1 MLITTKSSTHPSEY
15 LWEVNCAIYATS
27 VSWKRYNGE
36 KQVERKKTI
45 KTKIKPK
52 WLTKTEKKIEQ
63 LRGEFSQI
71 TEETRRLTNN
81 TKLTKKTKDQQEVDS
96 YKLKSKITKDSLFL
110 LKEDK
115 IQKIRILKHQR
126 DKSIKALKRKTPTNG
141 LTGMSQ
147 SFTITART
155 LSNQTPA
162 TNDLNTKNQIK
173 CQKDEILTTWTRTTL
188 KAFGGQSRK
197 GKQKSISM
205 QHG

>member
-1 MLITTKSSTHPSEY
+1 MFIKTKSSTHPSEY

-45 KTKIKPK
+45 KAKRKPK
-52 WLTKTEKKIEQ
+52 WLTKTDKKIER
-63 LRGEFSQI
+63 LRREFSQI

-81 TKLTKKTKDQQEVDS
+81 TKLTKENKDQQEVNS
-96 YKLKSKITKDSLFL
+96 NKLKSKITKDSLFL
-110 LKEDK
+110 LKEDR

-141 LTGMSQ
+141 LTGMNQ
-147 SFTITART
+147 SFTITTRT

-173 CQKDEILTTWTRTTL
+173 CQKDEILTT
-188 KAFGGQSRK
+188 
-197 GKQKSISM
+197 
-205 QHG
+205 

>member
-1 MLITTKSSTHPSEY
+1 MP
-15 LWEVNCAIYATS
+15 
-27 VSWKRYNGE
+27 WKRYNGE

-45 KTKIKPK
+45 KTKRKPK
-52 WLTKTEKKIEQ
+52 WLTKTDKKSER
-63 LRGEFSQI
+63 LRREFSQI
-71 TEETRRLTNN
+71 TEETQRLTNN
-81 TKLTKKTKDQQEVDS
+81 TKLTKKTKDQQVDS
-96 YKLKSKITKDSLFL
+96 NKLKSKITKDSLFL

-173 CQKDEILTTWTRTTL
+173 CETEEILTT
-188 KAFGGQSRK
+188 
-197 GKQKSISM
+197 
-205 QHG
+205 

>member
-1 MLITTKSSTHPSEY
+1 MFIKTKSSTHPSEY

-45 KTKIKPK
+45 KAKRKPK
-52 WLTKTEKKIEQ
+52 WLTKTEKKIER
-63 LRGEFSQI
+63 LRREFSQI

-81 TKLTKKTKDQQEVDS
+81 TKLTKENKDQQEVNS
-96 YKLKSKITKDSLFL
+96 NKLKSKITKDSLFL
-110 LKEDK
+110 LKEDR

-126 DKSIKALKRKTPTNG
+126 DKSVKALKRKTPTNG
-141 LTGMSQ
+141 LTGMNQ

-173 CQKDEILTTWTRTTL
+173 CQKDEILTT
-188 KAFGGQSRK
+188 
-197 GKQKSISM
+197 
-205 QHG
+205 